1 LKDFKKSVM
10 AIIQISKGS
19 VAAIILATVL
29 SFPATAAPLLTDIES
44 SMEIGPSGGF
54 LYAEDPE
61 TGVSFGLS
69 FPEGAL
75 AEKTTITLIV
85 FVSPQSGVLR
95 KTYIN
100 GIKILPENLL
110 LLEKA
115 SLHLYNPPGDVRN
128 DMILYH
134 IAGEQFIIPLG
145 SQIIHEDENWIEGTF
160 YSTGKFGLGSPTA
173 GEALAQSKKL
183 AAYSPVRPMAYAGEE
198 IHTSAVIVP
207 DMSGLYIFPVS
218 GGPYAIPDQWNGL
231 IPKFFASD
239 PVECM
244 RWQRALTKIEGH
256 MTWVKHFIYT
266 NNQAA
271 EEAERA
277 KARDALQEAIDGY
290 LNKPSPENRCSSYT
304 KAAAKYTEAAT
315 RLGMNIQEEAP
326 IAQHFK
332 KLVNECSYAF
342 SVEAREWGGQPRG
355 MDLGGMFESKLT
367 TYTTLKC
374 HVPWNEFLTTGNQGI
389 QGTGNKHEHFESHWV
404 GDEKES
410 HEQWDNS
417 YTSKRIEG
425 KIKVLE
431 DEFGRLS
438 REAHITI
445 YWECKST
452 IRLWGRNPEGNYDQT
467 SGGTKTVEESKIYS
481 LDPPGNSWSDGNPT
495 SGASYRAL
503 VIKQPGD
510 GRYDPN
516 DCF

>member
-1 LKDFKKSVM
+1 M
-10 AIIQISKGS
+10 AFILL
-19 VAAIILATVL
+19 VAILPSPTY
-29 SFPATAAPLLTDIES
+29 AAPLLTDTQFVT
-44 SMEIGPSGGF
+44 EIGPEGGSIE
-54 LYAEDPE
+54 AEDPE
-61 TGVSFGLS
+61 TGVTFLVS
-69 FPEGAL
+69 FPVGAL
-75 AEKTTITLIV
+75 AEKTSITLIIYS
-85 FVSPQSGVLR
+85 SPMPGVLK
-95 KTYIN
+95 KTNIN
-100 GIKILPENLL
+100 GIAILPENLL

-115 SLHLYNPPGDVRN
+115 SLVVYNPPGEVSGG
-128 DMILYH
+128 MIMYH
-134 IAGEQFIIPLG
+134 IAGGQFIIPLG
-145 SQIIHEDENWIEGTF
+145 SQVIHEDENWIEGTF
-160 YSTGKFGLGSPTA
+160 YMTGKFGLGIPTTA
-173 GEALAQSKKL
+173 EATSQSAKL
-183 AAYSPVRPMAYAGEE
+183 STYSPARPLAYAGEE
-198 IHTSAVIVP
+198 SDTPATIATDISYLYSFSAPGGPHTS
-207 DMSGLYIFPVS
+207 DFERTGS
-218 GGPYAIPDQWNGL
+218 IPS
-231 IPKFFASD
+231 FTMTD
-239 PVECM
+239 PAECV
-244 RWQRALTKIEGH
+244 RWQRALTKVEAH
-256 MTWVKHFIYT
+256 MTWVEHYIYM
-266 NNQAA
+266 NNP
-271 EEAERA
+271 EAEQAERDRA
-277 KARDALQEAIDGY
+277 RGALQEAIDGY
-290 LNKPSPENRCSSYT
+290 LKKPSPDNRCSSYT

-332 KLVNECSYAF
+332 KLVNECSYVF

-367 TYTTLKC
+367 TYTTVKC
-374 HVPWNEFLTTGNQGI
+374 HVPWIEFLTTGNQGV